1 VFAFQDKRSSVEV
14 AFTDRFGGLST
25 GPYAE
30 LTLSVPTDPA
40 AAEEADRRTW
50 EEEVSQ
56 NWDIVNHAMMRGG
69 PPPGDHP
76 FELPAAAPWLTGSV
90 SMRQVH
96 GAEVVVV
103 GQQAPPETP
112 TCDALVTATPG
123 MVLAARAADC
133 VPVLVAD
140 PDRNLV
146 GAVHAGRRGVV
157 AGVVPRAVTA
167 LHELGAEN
175 LVAWI
180 GPAACGRCYE
190 VPEAMREEVAA
201 VAPET
206 FSETSWGTP
215 ALDLVAGVRAQLR
228 ASGADEVVEVG
239 RCTIED
245 TDLYSHRRQA
255 GSAGRQA
262 GLIWVRP

>member
-1 VFAFQDKRSSVEV
+1 
-14 AFTDRFGGLST
+14 
-25 GPYAE
+25 
-30 LTLSVPTDPA
+30 
-40 AAEEADRRTW
+40 
-50 EEEVSQ
+50 
-56 NWDIVNHAMMRGG
+56 
-69 PPPGDHP
+69 
-76 FELPAAAPWLTGSV
+76 
-90 SMRQVH
+90 MRQVH

-103 GQQAPPETP
+103 GPQHPPETP

-123 MVLAARAADC
+123 MILAARAADC
-133 VPVLVAD
+133 VPVLLAD

-157 AGVVPRAVTA
+157 AAVVPRAVTA
-167 LHELGAEN
+167 LRGLGAER

-201 VAPET
+201 VVPET

-228 ASGADEVVEVG
+228 DSGADELVEVG